1 MKKVELEDPEL
12 QEKDEGEDFK
22 KPQIYIEQLL
32 KLSKE
37 SEHFDESAIKDEV
50 YTIIFGVRVQRSMTL
65 CNRIFIQAI
74 LIFRCRVMKLL
85 P

>member
-12 QEKDEGEDFK
+12 REKNGGEDFK

-32 KLSKE
+32 QLSKE

-50 YTIIFGVRVQRSMTL
+50 YTIIFGVSSTL
-65 CNRIFIQAI
+65 NHAMQQNFHSINFWVS
-74 LIFRCRVMKLL
+74 L
-85 P
+85 